1 MSLGL
6 IDWNFLHSN
15 LQCLLALVTLLGKI
29 YLITLYSFYKL
40 LSSVSKCYNA
50 IFKTLLD
57 NSFFRFNQMRNKCTF
72 NMKYTSC
79 IENCR
84 IASLVSTRFRACR
97 WNCGLPQAVFLF
109 TFTPSST
116 SWSEGSHASS
126 MMSPSVTQF
135 VSFP

>member
-6 IDWNFLHSN
+6 VDWNCLHSN
-15 LQCLLALVTLLGKI
+15 LQCLLALVTLLRNI
-29 YLITLYSFYKL
+29 YLITLYSCYIL
-40 LSSVSKCYNA
+40 LSSVPRCYNV

-57 NSFFRFNQMRNKCTF
+57 NSFFKCNRVRNKYTF

-84 IASLVSTRFRACR
+84 IASLISTRSRACR
-97 WNCGLPQAVFLF
+97 WNWGFPQAVFLF